1 MKTMATNSDEP
12 FPQNHGSN
20 FWEAVAR
27 RCLDLESSAA
37 LKNDERVGFIA
48 GFMHGVTQAR
58 RMQLDASE
66 LGPDA
71 LTCIL
76 DLMKQADEVW
86 QLDGYFDLKPSF
98 DIARLILRKAHE

>member
-1 MKTMATNSDEP
+1 MRPNDGEP
-12 FPQNHGSN
+12 LEHNHGSN

-27 RCLDLESSAA
+27 QCLELESSAELNA
-37 LKNDERVGFIA
+37 DERVGFIA

-71 LTCIL
+71 LHCML
-76 DLMKQADEVW
+76 DLMKQADDIW
-86 QLDGYFDLKPSF
+86 GLDGYFDLKPAL
-98 DIARLILRKAHE
+98 DIARMILRKAHE